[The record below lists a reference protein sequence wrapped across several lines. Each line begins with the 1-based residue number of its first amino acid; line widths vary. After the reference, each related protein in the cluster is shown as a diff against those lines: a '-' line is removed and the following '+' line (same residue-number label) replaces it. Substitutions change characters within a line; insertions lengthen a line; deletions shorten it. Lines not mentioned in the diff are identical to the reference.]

1 MTRANFPLMLIVF
14 LTAFLGSSAVNVLQA
29 DTTYYVDAIAGDDS
43 SQGTAEQPFKTY
55 LPFVWTYGERDPDI
69 GKITLQPGDQVVFR
83 KGVYSATYQTPTD
96 VSINNYRG
104 LYIRG
109 IAGSVTAPVIIR
121 GEPGAIIDATPPQQ
135 PGICLLYT
143 SDAADE

>member
-55 LPFVWTYGERDPDI
+55 LPFVWTYGERNPDI
-69 GKITLQPGDQVVFR
+69 GKITLQPGDEVVFA
-83 KGVYSATYQTPTD
+83 KEF
-96 VSINNYRG
+96 
-104 LYIRG
+104 IRRL
-109 IAGSVTAPVIIR
+109 IKHRLMS
-121 GEPGAIIDATPPQQ
+121 PGALTEA
-135 PGICLLYT
+135 YT
-143 SDAADE
+143 FVELQVRLQSLSSFVASLVP

>member
-1 MTRANFPLMLIVF
+1 MTRANFPLILVVL
-14 LTAFLGSSAVNVLQA
+14 LTACLGSNAVNVLQA
-29 DTTYYVDAIAGDDS
+29 DTTYYVDAIAGDDP

-55 LPFVWTYGERDPDI
+55 LPFVWTYGERNPDI
-69 GKITLQPGDQVVFR
+69 GKITLQPGDEVVFR

-109 IAGSVTAPVIIR
+109 IAGSVTEAKASSGTVVALIER
-121 GEPGAIIDATPPQQ
+121 LRVDLAEFSRDNTNA
-135 PGICLLYT
+135 
-143 SDAADE
+143 